1 MTPQEI
7 YNRALFGIRAQHY
20 QMSMVDGVGHCKYR
34 GTHGL
39 KCGVG
44 HCIDDDGLAR
54 AMDAHAQTHIL
65 SLLRVPEFKSHL
77 NDVFG
82 QIDSKKE
89 QLLAD
94 LQWAH
99 DQRLKESPDSFERA
113 MFDLA
118 ETYSLQYT
126 KGLR

>member
-1 MTPQEI
+1 MTLQEI
-7 YNRALFGIRAQHY
+7 YDRALFGIRGQNY
-20 QMSMVDGVGHCKYR
+20 QQSLIGGTGHCKYR
-34 GTHGL
+34 GDDSL

-44 HCIDDDGLAR
+44 HSIDDDCLAR
-54 AMDAHAQTHIL
+54 AMDAHVQTHIL
-65 SLLRVPEFKSHL
+65 SLLRAPEFKQKL
-77 NDVFG
+77 NDIYG
-82 QIDSKKE
+82 QIDTPKE

-118 ETYSLQYT
+118 ETYDLQYT
-126 KGLR
+126 EGVK